1 MSRRGPARVALEVAV
16 WAAASALAGAATG
29 LAVGVVG
36 AGGFDPKLML
46 VSAVFGD
53 VVGLMVLASNHLLGP
68 RPSAAT
74 PVARVVLLALFL
86 LSGSA
91 AATGLLLYFFPL
103 FVLRDLR
110 QAFGVVAVNS
120 VLALALGA
128 VVHVYEGLRWRLAD
142 SMRAVEEV
150 RLAEARLREQAARA
164 ELAALQARIHPH
176 FLFNTL
182 NTISWLVAEDPERA
196 ERIVQALADLFR
208 YTSRAAEAGRLVTLK
223 EELDFVRGYLEI
235 ERARLGDRLAVVWD
249 VDAEACGVP
258 VPGLLLQ
265 PLVENAVGHGIARR
279 AEGGTLRVC
288 ARLEGGLA
296 RVEVEDDGAGL
307 EPGSETLARGH
318 ALDNVKR
325 RIETAYA
332 GAARLD
338 LEPGPE
344 GRGFRARLLLPVPA
358 AAAGERGTAGAGGR
372 RTER

>member
-1 MSRRGPARVALEVAV
+1 MTRDGLARIGLEVLL

-36 AGGFDPKLML
+36 AAGLDAKLVF

-53 VVGLMVLASNHLLGP
+53 VVGLMVLASKHLLRP
-68 RPSAAT
+68 RSSAAT

-128 VVHVYEGLRWRLAD
+128 VVHVYEGLRWRLAE

-150 RLAEARLREQAARA
+150 RLAEVRLREQAARA

-182 NTISWLVAEDPERA
+182 NTISSLVAEDPERA

-208 YTSRAAEAGRLVTLK
+208 YTSRAAEAGRLVTLG

-235 ERARLGDRLAVVWD
+235 ERARLGDRLAVVWE
-249 VDAEACGVP
+249 VDPEACRVP

-279 AEGGTLRVC
+279 AKGGTLRVR
-288 ARLEGGLA
+288 AKLEGTRA
-296 RVEVEDDGAGL
+296 RIEVEDDGAGL
-307 EPGSETLARGH
+307 EPGSPTFARGH

-358 AAAGERGTAGAGGR
+358 AAASETDLAGAAGR
-372 RTER
+372 RVQS

>member
-1 MSRRGPARVALEVAV
+1 MSRGSPIRIALEVV
-16 WAAASALAGAATG
+16 LWAAASALAGAATG

-36 AGGFDPKLML
+36 AGGLDAKLVF

-68 RPSAAT
+68 RSSAAR

-91 AATGLLLYFFPL
+91 AATALLLYFFPL

-128 VVHVYEGLRWRLAD
+128 VVHVYEGLRWRLAE

-182 NTISWLVAEDPERA
+182 NTISSLVAEDPEHA

-208 YTSRAAEAGRLVTLK
+208 YTSRAAEAGRLVTLG
-223 EELDFVRGYLEI
+223 EELEFVRGYLEI

-249 VDAEACGVP
+249 VDPQACGVP

-279 AEGGTLRVC
+279 AEGGTLHVR
-288 ARLEGGLA
+288 ARLEGA
-296 RVEVEDDGAGL
+296 RVGVEVEDDGAGL

-338 LEPGPE
+338 LEPGPQ
-344 GRGFRARLLLPVPA
+344 GRGFRARVVLPVPGST
-358 AAAGERGTAGAGGR
+358 AGESDLASAGAR
-372 RTER
+372 RTGS